1 MLGTIINERY
11 KLLAVVG
18 EGGMGIVYHAH
29 DKTLDRDVALK
40 LLSSTKLGTQ
50 GRSRL
55 LGEAQMAAKLDHPNI
70 VTVFDAGEYQ
80 QTPYIVMQLVE
91 GQTLAKYKPEGTQET
106 ISITK
111 QICAALDHAHQ
122 NDVIHRDIKPENI
135 IIDPDG
141 NAKLMDF
148 GLARSV
154 ASRFTNEGNIVGT
167 VYYLAPEL
175 FCITRICLL
184 QDLNNSVWGISP

>member
-11 KLLAVVG
+11 KLIAEVG

-55 LGEAQMAAKLDHPNI
+55 LGEAQMVAKLDHPNI

-91 GQTLAKYKPEGTQET
+91 GQTLASYKPESIQET

-111 QICAALDHAHQ
+111 QICV
-122 NDVIHRDIKPENI
+122 NSTRNHRFKPFLFTHLL
-135 IIDPDG
+135 
-141 NAKLMDF
+141 KLP
-148 GLARSV
+148 
-154 ASRFTNEGNIVGT
+154 VGMN
-167 VYYLAPEL
+167 LHL
-175 FCITRICLL
+175 NFFCKR
-184 QDLNNSVWGISP
+184 